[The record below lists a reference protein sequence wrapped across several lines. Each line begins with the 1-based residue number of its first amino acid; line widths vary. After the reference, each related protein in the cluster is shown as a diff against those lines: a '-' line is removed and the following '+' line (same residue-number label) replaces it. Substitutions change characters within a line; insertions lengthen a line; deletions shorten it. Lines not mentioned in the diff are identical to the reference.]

1 MEIIS
6 FRISVDCNKIIQ
18 FLHVN
23 IRQKNVLVDGPDY
36 LENIFAA
43 LLTLETFLK
52 AFKNLR
58 LQKHSKTIF

>member
-1 MEIIS
+1 M
-6 FRISVDCNKIIQ
+6 
-18 FLHVN
+18 HVN